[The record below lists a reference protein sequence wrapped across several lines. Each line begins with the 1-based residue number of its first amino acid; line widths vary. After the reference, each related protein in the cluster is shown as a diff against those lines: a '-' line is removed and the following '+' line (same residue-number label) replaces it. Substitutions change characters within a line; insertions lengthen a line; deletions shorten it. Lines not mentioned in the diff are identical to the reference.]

1 MLTRIHVDNYKC
13 LTNFD
18 LRFSELTLLLGSNGC
33 GKSAVFEVVN
43 KLREFL
49 SGESRVDRLFSA
61 ADITSWNTRREQCF
75 ELELSDDDDVLTYQ
89 LTIDIPEPHAEKKTG
104 RVRMERLT
112 GGGKPLFSF
121 ELGKV
126 QLFRDDH
133 SAGPTYSYDWTQS
146 GLALVGDRPDN
157 RRLCQFRDTVRR
169 FQSLSLCPAHI
180 SGVSEAES
188 DGLVHTGK
196 NFASWCRGRLQ
207 ENPDHVQ
214 QAVSRLKDVLPGFA
228 GLHLSQ
234 RSGDHR
240 ELLARFA
247 HPGETAVHS
256 YRFDK
261 LSDGQR
267 ALIILYMLTFAD
279 GRADIPRTLFL
290 DEPDNYVTLP
300 ELQPW
305 LAALEDGCGVE
316 LPQTVIIS
324 HHPEAIDFLS
334 DKAVWLAR
342 EPERQTRIV
351 NVANDTGLRL
361 SELHA
366 RGWTP

>member
-1 MLTRIHVDNYKC
+1 MLSRIHVDNYKC

-18 LRFSELTLLLGSNGC
+18 LRLSELTLLLGGNGS

-61 ADITSWNTRREQCF
+61 SDITSWTTKTEQRF
-75 ELELSDDDDVLTYQ
+75 ELEFSDKNGALTYE
-89 LTIDIPEPHAEKKTG
+89 LAIAHDTEKKVG
-104 RVRMERLT
+104 RVKTERLT
-112 GGGKPLFSF
+112 AGGKPLFSF

-126 QLFRDDH
+126 RLYRDDH
-133 SAGPTYSYDWTQS
+133 SKGPTYSYDWTQS
-146 GLALVGDRPDN
+146 GLAFVGDRHDN
-157 RRLCQFRDTVRR
+157 RQLCRFRDTLRR
-169 FQSLSLCPAHI
+169 FQSLSLCPARI
-180 SGVSEAES
+180 SGVSEGES
-188 DGLVHTGK
+188 DVLDHTGE
-196 NFASWCRGRLQ
+196 NFASWYRGRSL
-207 ENPDHVQ
+207 ENPEHVQ
-214 QAVSRLKDVLPGFA
+214 QAVSRLQDVLPGFA
-228 GLHLSQ
+228 GLKLSQ

-240 ELLARFA
+240 ELLVQFA
-247 HPGETAVHS
+247 PPDETAVQS
-256 YRFDK
+256 YRFDR

-267 ALIILYMLTFAD
+267 ALIVLYMLTFAD
-279 GRADIPRTLFL
+279 EPPDRPRTLFL

-351 NVANDTGLRL
+351 DVANDTGLRL

-366 RGWTP
+366 RDWAP

>member
-1 MLTRIHVDNYKC
+1 MQTMLTRIHVDNYKC

-18 LRFSELTLLLGSNGC
+18 LRLSELTLLVGSNGC
-33 GKSAVFEVVN
+33 GKSAVFEVIN

-49 SGESRVDRLFSA
+49 RGESRVDRLFSA
-61 ADITSWNTRREQCF
+61 TDLTSWTTRREQCF
-75 ELELSDDDDVLTYQ
+75 GLELSDNDDVLTYE
-89 LTIDIPEPHAEKKTG
+89 LTIEHYGDKKTG
-104 RVRMERLT
+104 RVKKECLT

-126 QLFRDDH
+126 RLFRDDH

-146 GLALVGDRPDN
+146 GLALVGDRSDN
-157 RRLCQFRDTVRR
+157 TKLCRFRDSLRR
-169 FQSLSLCPAHI
+169 FQSLSLCPARV
-180 SGVSEAES
+180 SGVSEGES
-188 DGLVHTGK
+188 DVLAHTGE
-196 NFASWCRGRLQ
+196 NFASWYRGRLQ
-207 ENPDHVQ
+207 ENPEHVQ
-214 QAVSRLKDVLPGFA
+214 RAVSRLQNVLPGFA
-228 GLHLSQ
+228 SLHLSQ

-247 HPGETAVHS
+247 QPGETTVQS
-256 YRFDK
+256 YRFDR

-267 ALIILYMLTFAD
+267 ALIVLYMLTFTD
-279 GRADIPRTLFL
+279 EPADIPRTLFL

-351 NVANDTGLRL
+351 DVANDTGLRL

-366 RGWTP
+366 RGWAP

>member
-18 LRFSELTLLLGSNGC
+18 LRLSELTLLLGGNGC

-49 SGESRVDRLFSA
+49 RGESRVDRLFSA
-61 ADITSWNTRREQCF
+61 TDLTSWTTRSEQCF
-75 ELELSDDDDVLTYQ
+75 ELELSDDDDALTYE
-89 LTIDIPEPHAEKKTG
+89 LTIEHHAEKKTG
-104 RVRMERLT
+104 RVKTERLT
-112 GGGKPLFSF
+112 AGSKPLFSF
-121 ELGKV
+121 DLGKV
-126 QLFRDDH
+126 QLYRDDH

-157 RRLCQFRDTVRR
+157 RRLCRFRDAIRG
-169 FQSLSLCPAHI
+169 FQSLSLCSARI
-180 SGVSEAES
+180 SGVSEGES
-188 DGLVHTGK
+188 DVLAHTGE
-196 NFASWCRGRLQ
+196 NFPSWYRGRLQ
-207 ENPDHVQ
+207 ENPEHVQ
-214 QAVSRLKDVLPGFA
+214 HAVSRLQDVLPGFA

-247 HPGETAVHS
+247 PPGETAVQS
-256 YRFDK
+256 YRFDR

-267 ALIILYMLTFAD
+267 ALIVLYMLTFTDEPA
-279 GRADIPRTLFL
+279 GIPRTLFL

-342 EPERQTRIV
+342 GPERQTRIV
-351 NVANDTGLRL
+351 DVENDTGLRL

-366 RGWTP
+366 RGWAP